1 MPSAK
6 SIIVISVIAVL
17 AVALAS
23 AFGVDT
29 KIKSLVGKAA

>member
-6 SIIVISVIAVL
+6 SILVISVIAVL

-29 KIKSLVGKAA
+29 KIKGLVGKAA

>member
-6 SIIVISVIAVL
+6 SIVVISVIAVL

-29 KIKSLVGKAA
+29 KIKDLVGKKA